1 MTRRVIG
8 GSLFGIGLFLLVVA
22 MGLAVVL
29 APLLNRLPFD
39 MDPSLTT
46 TEASDATF
54 VQVRMVDG
62 APSIGVERAG
72 LRVRTSVQPD
82 VTATAGLT
90 GDAADRTIIWNVF
103 QQTERA
109 DTGEMINASQSRIA
123 LDRRSGAGAEW
134 GDQCLADQPSEA
146 CTPGSLAYQGQL
158 YQFPF
163 DTKKETYRFFDGNL
177 GRAVPIDYRGTDTI
191 EGLRAYRFEQVI
203 PEQALTS
210 SPEILSVLRSRFAPG
225 ATSVTMMYRTHRTV
239 WVEPV
244 SGVIVSVKD
253 EQHHTLVPD
262 VGPPTVVFDATFRLD
277 PQSLRIV
284 SDAAASGRMQIL
296 ALRRYVPLGLGLLGI
311 LALLAG
317 CWVTRRAASA
327 PGSSPL
333 DRRPENGRRPKNG
346 RTIRFTRTSP
356 TVGAGG
362 GTTH

>member
-22 MGLAVVL
+22 LGLAVVI
-29 APLLNRLPFD
+29 APLLNRLPID

-54 VQVRMVDG
+54 VQVKMVDG
-62 APSIGVERAG
+62 APSLAIERAG

-82 VTATAGLT
+82 ATATAELT
-90 GDAADRTIIWNVF
+90 GDVADRAVVWNVF

-134 GDQCLADQPSEA
+134 RDQCLADQPLQS
-146 CTPGSLAYQGQL
+146 CTAGSLAYQGQL

-163 DTKKETYRFFDGNL
+163 DTKKQTHRFFDGNL

-203 PEQALTS
+203 PDQPLKS

-225 ATSVTMMYRTHRTV
+225 ATSATMMYRTHRTV

-244 SGVIVSVKD
+244 SGVIVSIKD

-262 VGPPTVVFDATFRLD
+262 VGAPTVVFDATFRLD
-277 PQSLRIV
+277 SQSLRTV
-284 SDAAASGRMQIL
+284 SDAAANGRMQIL

-311 LALLAG
+311 LALVAG
-317 CWVTRRAASA
+317 FWVTRRAASA
-327 PGSSPL
+327 SGSSPL
-333 DRRPENGRRPKNG
+333 DGRPGNGRRPANG
-346 RTIRFTRTSP
+346 RAGHFTRTSP

-362 GTTH
+362 GTAH